1 MKRSTE
7 KPAATPSSSDPNA
20 VADPAADRSSTRHLA
35 LVIIATGVV
44 IVLLQFMQAILIPFV
59 ISGLLFYALDAP
71 VDLLEKARVPRAL
84 GALLMLGAFVG
95 GVCVLAFVLRDQALT
110 VIDELPSGARR
121 LARAL
126 DGAPADVGALD
137 KVQQAAEALE
147 KSAGEKVAPA
157 PGVVRVQVEE
167 PRFNATSYLWS
178 TSRGAVLAL
187 NQVLMVL
194 FLTYFM
200 LLSDQLF
207 KRKLVEVA
215 GPTLSKKKVTVQILE
230 QIAGRIEKFLMV
242 QILTSAVVALVTW
255 LALWWLGL
263 EQAALWGLLAGVLN
277 SIPYYGPLLV
287 TGALGVVGYLQFGDF
302 GRTASVAGAALLI
315 TTLEGF
321 FLTPSLMGKAAEMNR
336 VAVFAGLLFWSW
348 VWGVWG
354 LLLAVPMMMVVKV
367 VCDHVEDLHPVGH
380 LLGE

>member
-1 MKRSTE
+1 MRRATE
-7 KPAATPSSSDPNA
+7 KRAAAPSDVEPHVA
-20 VADPAADRSSTRHLA
+20 ADPAADRSPTRHLA

-44 IVLLQFMQAILIPFV
+44 IVLLQFMQPILIPFV
-59 ISGLLFYALDAP
+59 LSGLLFYALDAP
-71 VDLLEKARVPRAL
+71 VDLLEKARVPRAI
-84 GALLMLGAFVG
+84 GALVVLGAFVAG
-95 GVCVLAFVLRDQALT
+95 ICVLVLVLHDQAMT
-110 VIDELPSGARR
+110 VIDKMPEGARR
-121 LARAL
+121 LARIIE
-126 DGAPADVGALD
+126 GAPADVGALD
-137 KVQQAAEALE
+137 KVQQAAEAIE
-147 KSAGEKVAPA
+147 KSTDTKAA

-167 PRFNATSYLWS
+167 PRFSATTYLWTS
-178 TSRGAVLAL
+178 SRGAVLAL
-187 NQVLMVL
+187 NQVVMVL

-242 QILTSAVVALVTW
+242 QILTSALVALVTW
-255 LALWWLGL
+255 LVLWWLGL
-263 EQAALWGLLAGVLN
+263 EQAALWGLMAGVLN
-277 SIPYYGPLLV
+277 SIPYYGPLIV
-287 TGALGVVGYLQFGDF
+287 TSALGIVGYLQFGDL

-315 TTLEGF
+315 TALEGF
-321 FLTPSLMGKAAEMNR
+321 FLTPLLMGKAAEMNR

-348 VWGVWG
+348 VWGIWG

-367 VCDHVEDLHPVGH
+367 VCDHVEDLQPVGH